1 MPAHP
6 LEEIIHPRAIAVV
19 GASDT
24 GRGGRFLSPLLKLG
38 YRGNIHP
45 VNPKYTEV
53 MGLKAY
59 PRVRDIPDPL
69 DYVIS
74 SVPASQVLDM
84 LEDCIQKGVKAV
96 HLYTARFSETGRK
109 EAAELEQEILR
120 RAKEADIRLIG
131 PNCLGLYHPSEGIS
145 FNDDMPAKS
154 GDAGLV
160 SQSGGATH
168 ETVGL
173 AVQRGVFFSKA
184 ISYGNA
190 LDFNECDYLEYFE
203 QDPETRVIMM
213 YIEGVRD
220 GQRFFNILQ
229 RVTTTKPVIIVKGGR
244 GQSGT
249 RATASHT
256 GSLAG
261 SMQVWQN
268 MVRQVGAVS
277 AINLEEL
284 VDIAAAFYFLPPIM
298 GRRVG
303 IVGGGGGSSV
313 LAADECEEAGLDVIP
328 LPMEIREEMKA
339 AGSPIWDWISNPADM
354 SIRIDRDW
362 DVGNMLELMAR
373 NKSFDLLITFVR
385 GQFRS
390 AEETAS
396 VDDFLKPYRL
406 GKLEDKPL
414 IAVMEEARHSVD
426 SNERDDHVSNI
437 EFMEKVKTTLLA
449 AGTPFYPNVG
459 RAAKALSKM
468 ID

>member
-1 MPAHP
+1 
-6 LEEIIHPRAIAVV
+6 
-19 GASDT
+19 
-24 GRGGRFLSPLLKLG
+24 
-38 YRGNIHP
+38 
-45 VNPKYTEV
+45 
-53 MGLKAY
+53 
-59 PRVRDIPDPL
+59 
-69 DYVIS
+69 
-74 SVPASQVLDM
+74 
-84 LEDCIQKGVKAV
+84 
-96 HLYTARFSETGRK
+96 
-109 EAAELEQEILR
+109 
-120 RAKEADIRLIG
+120 
-131 PNCLGLYHPSEGIS
+131 
-145 FNDDMPAKS
+145 
-154 GDAGLV
+154 
-160 SQSGGATH
+160 
-168 ETVGL
+168 
-173 AVQRGVFFSKA
+173 
-184 ISYGNA
+184 
-190 LDFNECDYLEYFE
+190 
-203 QDPETRVIMM
+203 
-213 YIEGVRD
+213 
-220 GQRFFNILQ
+220 
-229 RVTTTKPVIIVKGGR
+229 
-244 GQSGT
+244 
-249 RATASHT
+249 
-256 GSLAG
+256 
-261 SMQVWQN
+261 MQVWQN

-362 DVGNMLELMAR
+362 DVGNMLELMDR

-414 IAVMEEARHSVD
+414 IAVMEEARHSVG

-468 ID
+468 IDYYQRKASR